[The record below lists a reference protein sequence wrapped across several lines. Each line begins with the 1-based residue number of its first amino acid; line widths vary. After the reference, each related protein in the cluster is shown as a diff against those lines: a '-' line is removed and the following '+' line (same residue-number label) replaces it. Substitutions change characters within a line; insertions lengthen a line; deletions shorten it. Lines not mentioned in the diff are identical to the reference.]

1 MSSDLKLIVSV
12 KRLIRLL
19 QERLDDSNWF
29 NNF

>member
-29 NNF
+29 NNL